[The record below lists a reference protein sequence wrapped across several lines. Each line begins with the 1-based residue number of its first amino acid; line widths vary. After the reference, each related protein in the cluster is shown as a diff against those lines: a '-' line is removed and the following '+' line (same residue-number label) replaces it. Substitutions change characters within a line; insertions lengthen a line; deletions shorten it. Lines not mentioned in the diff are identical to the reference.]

1 MGKEIIVTTLEEMCE
16 LMCDNY
22 CRYPDT
28 VASQE
33 ELDDICESCPL
44 NDLQEGE

>member
-1 MGKEIIVTTLEEMCE
+1 MKLDEIREQMY
-16 LMCDNY
+16 DHF

-33 ELDDICESCPL
+33 ELDDICESCPI